1 MSTANCQLP
10 TANSGTEELPVVV
23 YSPESPLAH
32 PLKLIREICTDLWR
46 CRELTWIL
54 FKRDTKAQHRQS
66 VLGFLWMFIP
76 VIAPTIVW
84 TFLSSTRVMR
94 VAETPIPYP
103 IYVLVGTLI
112 WGLFISA
119 LNQPLA
125 SFNEGRAVFMKLK
138 VPPEA
143 FILAGMLKI
152 FTDVAIRLLV
162 LIPVFLIFRVIPAST
177 CWLFTLALLATGV
190 VGMAL
195 GMFMMALGSLYED
208 VPRMMGTAASLGMYA
223 TPVLYPP
230 PTSGFAMT
238 VVNWNPMT
246 AMVMV
251 TRDSLTVGHSLYL
264 TPFLVITGISIVLLF
279 ISLINFRVVLPRLV
293 ERMGM

>member
-1 MSTANCQLP
+1 M
-10 TANSGTEELPVVV
+10 TETDELPVVV

-32 PLKLIREICTDLWR
+32 PVKLFTEICADLWR

-84 TFLSSTRVMR
+84 TFLSATRVMR

-103 IYVLVGTLI
+103 IFVLVGTLI
-112 WGLFISA
+112 WGLFTSA
-119 LNQPLA
+119 LNQPLQ
-125 SFNEGRAVFMKLK
+125 SFNEGQAVFMKLK

-143 FILAGMLKI
+143 FILAGMLKV
-152 FTDVAIRLLV
+152 FTDVGIRLLV
-162 LIPVFLIFRVIPAST
+162 LIPVFIIFQVAPAST
-177 CWLFTLALLATGV
+177 CWLFPLGLVATGV
-190 VGMAL
+190 AGMAL
-195 GMFMMALGSLYED
+195 GMLLMPLGSLYGD
-208 VPRMMGTAASLGMYA
+208 IPRMMGTVVSLGMYA
-223 TPVLYPP
+223 TPILYPP
-230 PTSGFAMT
+230 PTSGFAM
-238 VVNWNPMT
+238 VVVDWNPMT

-251 TRDSLTVGHSLYL
+251 TRDWLAVGHTLYL
-264 TPFLVITGISIVLLF
+264 TPFLYITGVSIVMLF